1 MLSIRIIDS
10 NISCPW
16 LTIPVSLKI
25 VNKILRTIG
34 TTRTAGSPR
43 EILFISFYFYF
54 LLLNRNKT
62 SEIATCAPRSDL
74 FMSAT
79 LIEISVLV
87 SPFSPRG
94 LTEFC
99 GF

>member
-1 MLSIRIIDS
+1 MKLHIIDS
-10 NISCPW
+10 NISCSW

-43 EILFISFYFYF
+43 EILFILFYFYF

-62 SEIATCAPRSDL
+62 SEIATCAPHSDL

-87 SPFSPRG
+87 RPFYLRG